1 LTLTVSNL
9 SSTAH
14 NRQPSS
20 NLSVGLQVAASNKLD
35 HYHHTASTT
44 TMSRTIYPPI
54 FKATFRIRE
63 AYGNIRAYPVSREAV
78 LLCQL
83 TGNKTLRAQEIS
95 TIRELG
101 FECLDTDGHVINAV
115 DLY

>member
-1 LTLTVSNL
+1 MSIM
-9 SSTAH
+9 
-14 NRQPSS
+14 
-20 NLSVGLQVAASNKLD
+20 VGLLSGKQWQSTPKLLQAF
-35 HYHHTASTT
+35 HNHHRTHNLMAITT
-44 TMSRTIYPPI
+44 YPPI

-63 AYGNIRAYPVSREAV
+63 AYGNTRAYPVSREAV

-101 FECLDTDGHVINAV
+101 FECLDTEGHVINAV

>member
-1 LTLTVSNL
+1 
-9 SSTAH
+9 
-14 NRQPSS
+14 
-20 NLSVGLQVAASNKLD
+20 
-35 HYHHTASTT
+35 
-44 TMSRTIYPPI
+44 MSRTIYPPI

-63 AYGNIRAYPVSREAV
+63 AYGNTRAYPVSREAV

-83 TGNKTLRAQEIS
+83 TGNKTLRGQEIS

-101 FECLDTDGHVINAV
+101 FECLDTEGHVINAV

>member
-1 LTLTVSNL
+1 
-9 SSTAH
+9 
-14 NRQPSS
+14 
-20 NLSVGLQVAASNKLD
+20 
-35 HYHHTASTT
+35 
-44 TMSRTIYPPI
+44 MSRITYPPI

-63 AYGNIRAYPVSREAV
+63 AYGNTRAYPVSREAV

-101 FECLDTDGHVINAV
+101 FECLDTEGHVINAV

>member
-1 LTLTVSNL
+1 MGSCGYSFCFAGSLIITSKGELIATLSC
-9 SSTAH
+9 SI
-14 NRQPSS
+14 
-20 NLSVGLQVAASNKLD
+20 
-35 HYHHTASTT
+35 HTATSTT
-44 TMSRTIYPPI
+44 TPTTMAITYPPI

-63 AYGNIRAYPVSREAV
+63 AYGNTRAYPVSREAV

-83 TGNKTLRAQEIS
+83 TGNKTLRGQEIS

-101 FECLDTDGHVINAV
+101 FECVDTDGHLINAV